1 MGKLEWVRDAL
12 PGDHVAAFRIDC
24 LLETRQEHTLGA
36 QQTWVSSCLP
46 ISHPV
51 TSCNTAS
58 LSMWK
63 SRLTPVFLGSV
74 GMGIPA
80 VSEVSF
86 LGKWGCQVHKDV
98 SAVTAQHLGWQGQ
111 FLS

>member
-1 MGKLEWVRDAL
+1 MQHSL
-12 PGDHVAAFRIDC
+12 PFHVEIEADTCFSGLC
-24 LLETRQEHTLGA
+24 G
-36 QQTWVSSCLP
+36 
-46 ISHPV
+46 
-51 TSCNTAS
+51 N
-58 LSMWK
+58 
-63 SRLTPVFLGSV
+63 GN
-74 GMGIPA
+74 PA